1 MHYLDTC
8 FITPMLLNE
17 ATSEAVERYV
27 VRAAAGSL
35 CISQWTRVEFASVVA
50 REVRMKKMKASLGT
64 VVLAEFDKLV
74 QESLLVLVPMA
85 DDYNLAHDYLGRFS
99 TGLRGGDALHLAIA
113 ANHGASKIL
122 TLDEG
127 LLSAGKQLKLPVSR
141 GIKQLG

>member
-1 MHYLDTC
+1 M
-8 FITPMLLNE
+8 PMLLNE

-50 REVRMKKMKASLGT
+50 REVRMKKMKAAQGT
-64 VVLAEFDKLV
+64 AVLAEFDKLV
-74 QESLLVLVPMA
+74 QESLLVLVPA
-85 DDYNLAHDYLGRFS
+85 VDDYNLAREYLGKFS
-99 TGLRGGDALHLAIA
+99 TVLRGGDALHLAIA

-127 LLSAGKQLKLPVSR
+127 MLSAGKQLKLPVSR
-141 GIKQLG
+141 GIRI

>member
-27 VRAAAGSL
+27 VRAAASSL

-50 REVRMKKMKASLGT
+50 REVRMKKMKVSQGSA
-64 VVLAEFDKLV
+64 VLAEFDKLV
-74 QESLLVLVPMA
+74 QESLLVLVPVV
-85 DDYNLAHDYLGRFS
+85 DDYNLARDYLGKFS

-113 ANHGASKIL
+113 VNHGASKIL

-127 LLSAGKQLKLPVSR
+127 MLTAGKQLKLPVSR
-141 GIKQLG
+141 GIKI

>member
-27 VRAAAGSL
+27 VRAAVSSL

-50 REVRMKKMKASLGT
+50 REVRMKKMKVSQGLA
-64 VVLAEFDKLV
+64 VLAEFDKMV
-74 QESLLVLVPMA
+74 QESLLVLVPVV
-85 DDYNLAHDYLGRFS
+85 DDYNLARDYLGKFS

-113 ANHGASKIL
+113 VNHGASKIL

-127 LLSAGKQLKLPVSR
+127 MLTAGKQLKLPVSR
-141 GIKQLG
+141 GIKI

>member
-1 MHYLDTC
+1 VHYLDIC

-50 REVRMKKMKASLGT
+50 REVRMKKLNARQGAA
-64 VVLAEFDKLV
+64 VLAEFDKLV
-74 QESLLVLVPMA
+74 QESLLVLVPA
-85 DDYNLAHDYLGRFS
+85 VDDYDLAREYLEKFS

-113 ANHGASKIL
+113 ANHGAIKIL

-127 LLSAGKQLKLPVSR
+127 MLAAGKQLKLPVSR
-141 GIKQLG
+141 GIKI

>member
-17 ATSEAVERYV
+17 ATSESVERYV

-50 REVRMKKMKASLGT
+50 REVRMKKMKASQGT
-64 VVLAEFDKLV
+64 SVLAEFDKLV
-74 QESLLVLVPMA
+74 QESLIVLVPVA
-85 DDYNLAHDYLGRFS
+85 EDYNLARDYLGKFS

-113 ANHGASKIL
+113 VNHGVSKIL
-122 TLDEG
+122 TLDAG
-127 LLSAGKQLKLPVSR
+127 LLSAGKQLKLPVSQ
-141 GIKQLG
+141 GIKI

>member
-1 MHYLDTC
+1 VYYLDTC

-27 VRAAAGSL
+27 VRAEAGSL
-35 CISQWTRVEFASVVA
+35 YLSQWTRVEFASVVA
-50 REVRMKKMKASLGT
+50 REVRMKKMNATQGAS
-64 VVLAEFDKLV
+64 VLAEFDKLV
-74 QESLLVLVPMA
+74 KDSLMVLVPAA
-85 DDYNLAHDYLGRFS
+85 DDYNLARDYLGKFS

-127 LLSAGKQLKLPVSR
+127 LLSAGKKLKLPVSR
-141 GIKQLG
+141 GIKT

>member
-50 REVRMKKMKASLGT
+50 REVRMKKMKASQGT
-64 VVLAEFDKLV
+64 SVLAEFDKLV

-85 DDYNLAHDYLGRFS
+85 EDYNLAHDYLGKFS

-113 ANHGASKIL
+113 VNHGASKIL
-122 TLDEG
+122 SLDKG

-141 GIKQLG
+141 GIKI

>member
-8 FITPMLLNE
+8 FITPLLLNE

-35 CISQWTRVEFASVVA
+35 CISQWTRVEFSSVVA
-50 REVRMKKMKASLGT
+50 REVRMKKMNANQGT
-64 VVLAEFDKLV
+64 AVLAEFDKLEK
-74 QESLLVLVPMA
+74 ESLLVLVPAA
-85 DDYNLAHDYLGRFS
+85 DDYNLAREYLGKFL

-127 LLSAGKQLKLPVSR
+127 MLAAGKQLKLPVSR
-141 GIKQLG
+141 GIKI